1 VLGFD
6 GVKLHDGRLLVLYNT
21 VSRGVLKVAIS
32 KDDGGTWRDYMTL
45 EDDDTGEFS
54 YAAVILASD
63 KHIHATY
70 TYNRTQIK
78 VSGSVPISVS
88 LFPFLG
94 SKNVFY
100 LILNSDTSNHFTQ
113 HGSDISRFVEYC
125 CQSEYFSLW

>member
-1 VLGFD
+1 MLGFD

-78 VSGSVPISVS
+78 VSGIVSISMSVPINTDVTLS
-88 LFPFLG
+88 
-94 SKNVFY
+94 
-100 LILNSDTSNHFTQ
+100 TSN
-113 HGSDISRFVEYC
+113 ISQLKKMCFIL
-125 CQSEYFSLW
+125 F

>member
-1 VLGFD
+1 MLGFD

-78 VSGSVPISVS
+78 VSGIVSISMSVPINTDVTLSTS
-88 LFPFLG
+88 NISQLK
-94 SKNVFY
+94 KNVFY
-100 LILNSDTSNHFTQ
+100 LILNSDANKHFTQ
-113 HGSDISRFVEYC
+113 HGSDISRFV
-125 CQSEYFSLW
+125 